1 MTKIDRYIFV
11 LFARTTLICFCSLAG
26 VFVVFHAFNNLD
38 ELAKQTDDGTSM
50 ATVLAAYYGPYML
63 LLFDWTASIIT
74 LTAMLF
80 TIGWLRRSGELTAL
94 LAAGVNHGR
103 ILRPMLVLSFL
114 VCALQVVNREVLIPP
129 YRDLLTTK
137 PGELAS
143 ESAQKMLPS
152 YDKSSG
158 ILVEG
163 NGLYSAE
170 GIIKDPGFRLY
181 ASYANF
187 GDTVTGNTAQWQ
199 ESTGDRPSGYLVT
212 GVSRP
217 ANIDKLPS
225 GLLML
230 ASARQGL
237 NGQALDGQELDGQD
251 LNSQEAKKYGRP
263 VLITPRDAPW
273 LKPNECFVSTT
284 LNPEV
289 LRDNPRSTRLTA
301 MPELIRRVRNSSV
314 HSSDALRVMLH
325 ERFLRAPLDFC
336 LVLLGLPLVVN
347 RGDKRLFSVVGQAM
361 GIVLLFFGLKTVA
374 GGMGGGGYLF
384 SPSMAAWVPL
394 LVLGPFAFVRYRDV
408 QIQ

>member
-38 ELAKQTDDGTSM
+38 ELAKQTDDRTSM
-50 ATVLAAYYGPYML
+50 AAVLAEYYGPYML

-94 LAAGVNHGR
+94 LAAGVHHGR
-103 ILRPMLVLSFL
+103 VLRPMLLLSFL
-114 VCALQVVNREVLIPP
+114 VCVLQVVNREILIPP

-143 ESAQKMLPS
+143 ENAQKMLPS

-163 NGLYSAE
+163 NGLFSAE
-170 GIIKDPGFRLY
+170 GIIKEPSFRLY
-181 ASYANF
+181 ASYPNF
-187 GDTVTGNTAQWQ
+187 GDTVSGDSAQWQ
-199 ESTGDRPSGYLVT
+199 ESAGDRPSGYLVKS
-212 GVSRP
+212 VKRP
-217 ANIDKLPS
+217 ANIDKLS
-225 GLLML
+225 TGYLLL
-230 ASARQGL
+230 ASDDQGL
-237 NGQALDGQELDGQD
+237 DNQVAATTNASPAG
-251 LNSQEAKKYGRP
+251 KYGRP
-263 VLITPRDAPW
+263 VLITPLDAPW
-273 LKPNECFVSTT
+273 LKPHECFVSTT

-325 ERFLRAPLDFC
+325 ERLLRAPLDFC

-374 GGMGGGGYLF
+374 GGMGGGGYLL
-384 SPSMAAWVPL
+384 SPSMAAWAPL
-394 LVLGPFAFVRYRDV
+394 LLLGPLAFVRYRDV